1 MQPMSAYF
9 SFFRHELWLTMWCLL
24 FIVNGGQI
32 VAQSSPLY
40 ADESYLYTPVRLLHG
55 DRERTVRALIDTG
68 CSFCVIDSTF
78 AVDSCGWDRAA
89 LVPLH
94 TLAASGA
101 RVPVHTAVL
110 ERVDFCGMTFLGLK
124 CLVVDLKGKLLHYA
138 PNFIVG
144 ENLLSV
150 QPLCFDVP
158 NCRLT
163 TGDVQG
169 ENAAVLR
176 WQTRESRDGTF
187 TKGIF
192 LKGRVGGKKVR
203 FFLDSGSR
211 YNKVNAALLPDAPRE
226 TMDLPQGDISRRL
239 EVQQVPVCCDVE
251 TRVGDY
257 TARLNFVLTDRP
269 DAVLNFDFLRN
280 TVFVLD
286 YDRREIRIKR

>member
-1 MQPMSAYF
+1 MSAYF
-9 SFFRHELWLTMWCLL
+9 SFFRHEFWLTMWWLL
-24 FIVNGGQI
+24 FVVNGGQV

-40 ADESYLYTPVRLLHG
+40 ADQSYLYTPVRLSHG

-68 CSFCVIDSTF
+68 CSLCVIDSTF

-89 LVPLH
+89 LEPLH
-94 TLAASGA
+94 TLAASGT
-101 RVPVHTAVL
+101 RVPVHTGIL

-124 CLVVDLKGKLLHYA
+124 CIVVDLKGKLLHYA

-150 QPLCFDVP
+150 QPLCFDAP

-187 TKGIF
+187 TKGGF

-211 YNKVNAALLPDAPRE
+211 YNKVNSALLSDAPRE

-239 EVQQVPVCCDVE
+239 EVQQVPVCRDVE

-280 TVFVLD
+280 TIFVLD
-286 YDRREIRIKR
+286 YDRREIRIKQ

>member
-1 MQPMSAYF
+1 MSAYF
-9 SFFRHELWLTMWCLL
+9 SFFRQVLWLTIWCLL
-24 FIVNGGQI
+24 IIANVAQV

-40 ADESYLYTPVRLLHG
+40 ADESYLYTQVRLTHG
-55 DRERTVRALIDTG
+55 DHARMVRALMDTG

-94 TLAASGA
+94 TRAASGA
-101 RVPVHTAVL
+101 RVPVHCVEL
-110 ERVDFCGMTFLGLK
+110 ERVDFCGMTFIGVK
-124 CLVVDLKGKLLHYA
+124 CLVVDLKGKLLTYA
-138 PNFIVG
+138 PNFIIG
-144 ENLLSV
+144 ENLLSA
-150 QPLCFDVP
+150 QPLCFDWP
-158 NCRLT
+158 HRRLMV
-163 TGDVQG
+163 GDVQG

-211 YNKVNAALLPDAPRE
+211 YNKVNAALLPGAPRE
-226 TMDLPQGDISRRL
+226 LMDLPQGDISRRL
-239 EVQQVPVCCDVE
+239 QVQQMPVSRAVE
-251 TRVGDY
+251 MRVGDH
-257 TARLNFVLTDRP
+257 TTRLNFVLTDRL

-286 YDRREIRIKR
+286 YDRREIRIK

>member
-1 MQPMSAYF
+1 MADDVVP
-9 SFFRHELWLTMWCLL
+9 SFRCEW
-24 FIVNGGQI
+24 GQV

-40 ADESYLYTPVRLLHG
+40 ADESYLYTPVRLSHG

-78 AVDSCGWDRAA
+78 AIDSCGRDRAA
-89 LVPLH
+89 LAPLH
-94 TLAASGA
+94 TRAASGA
-101 RVPVHTAVL
+101 RVPVHTGVL
-110 ERVDFCGMTFLGLK
+110 ERVDFCGTTFIAVK
-124 CLVVDLKGKLLHYA
+124 CLVVDLKGKLLTYA
-138 PNFIVG
+138 PNFIIG
-144 ENLLSV
+144 ENMLSA
-150 QPLCFDVP
+150 QSLCFDWP
-158 NCRLT
+158 HRRLML
-163 TGDVQG
+163 GDALG
-169 ENAAVLR
+169 KNAAVLR
-176 WQTRESRDGTF
+176 WQTRESSDGTF

-203 FFLDSGSR
+203 IFLDSGSR

-239 EVQQVPVCCDVE
+239 EVQQMPACRDVE
-251 TRVGDY
+251 TLVGDR

-286 YDRREIRIKR
+286 YDRREIRIKQ

>member
-9 SFFRHELWLTMWCLL
+9 SFFRQVLWLTMWCLL
-24 FIVNGGQI
+24 FVVNGGQV

-40 ADESYLYTPVRLLHG
+40 ADQSYLYTPVRLSHG

-89 LVPLH
+89 LAPLH
-94 TLAASGA
+94 TWAASGV
-101 RVPVHTAVL
+101 RVPVHTGML
-110 ERVDFCGMTFLGLK
+110 GRVDFCGMTFIGVK
-124 CLVVDLKGKLLHYA
+124 CLVIDLKGKLLTYA
-138 PNFIVG
+138 PNFIIG
-144 ENLLSV
+144 ENLLSA
-150 QPLCFDVP
+150 QPLCFDAP
-158 NCRLT
+158 NGCLT
-163 TGDVQG
+163 LGDSLG
-169 ENAAVLR
+169 ENAKVLR

-203 FFLDSGSR
+203 IFLDSGSR
-211 YNKVNAALLPDAPRE
+211 YNKVNAALLPDTPRE
-226 TMDLPQGDISRRL
+226 TMELPQADISRRL
-239 EVQQVPVCCDVE
+239 EVQQVPVCRDVE

-269 DAVLNFDFLRN
+269 DAVLNLDFLRN
-280 TVFVLD
+280 TIFVLD
-286 YDRREIRIKR
+286 YDRREIRIKQ

>member
-1 MQPMSAYF
+1 MSAYF
-9 SFFRHELWLTMWCLL
+9 SFSRQVLWLTIWCLL
-24 FIVNGGQI
+24 FIANVAQV

-40 ADESYLYTPVRLLHG
+40 ADESYLYTQVRLTHG
-55 DRERTVRALIDTG
+55 DHARMVRALMDTG

-94 TLAASGA
+94 TRAASGA
-101 RVPVHTAVL
+101 RVPVHCVEL
-110 ERVDFCGMTFLGLK
+110 ERVDFCGMTFIGVK
-124 CLVVDLKGKLLHYA
+124 CLVVDLKGKLLTYA
-138 PNFIVG
+138 PNFIIG
-144 ENLLSV
+144 ENLLSA
-150 QPLCFDVP
+150 QPLCFDWP
-158 NCRLT
+158 HRRLKV
-163 TGDVQG
+163 GDVQG

-211 YNKVNAALLPDAPRE
+211 YNKVNAALLPGAPRE
-226 TMDLPQGDISRRL
+226 LMDLPQGDISRRL
-239 EVQQVPVCCDVE
+239 QVQQMPVCRAVE
-251 TRVGDY
+251 TQVGDY
-257 TARLNFVLTDRP
+257 TTRLNFVLTDRP

-286 YDRREIRIKR
+286 YDRREIRIKQ

>member
-1 MQPMSAYF
+1 MSAYF
-9 SFFRHELWLTMWCLL
+9 SFSRQVLWLTIWCLL
-24 FIVNGGQI
+24 IIANVAQV

-40 ADESYLYTPVRLLHG
+40 ADESYLYTQVRLTHG
-55 DRERTVRALIDTG
+55 DHARMVRALMDTG

-94 TLAASGA
+94 TRAASGA
-101 RVPVHTAVL
+101 RVPVHCVEL
-110 ERVDFCGMTFLGLK
+110 ERVDFCGMTFIGVK
-124 CLVVDLKGKLLHYA
+124 CLVVDLKGKLLTYA
-138 PNFIVG
+138 PNFIIG
-144 ENLLSV
+144 ENLLSA
-150 QPLCFDVP
+150 QPLCFDWP
-158 NCRLT
+158 HRRLMV
-163 TGDVQG
+163 GDVQG

-211 YNKVNAALLPDAPRE
+211 YNKVNAALLPGAPRE
-226 TMDLPQGDISRRL
+226 LMDLPQGDISRRL
-239 EVQQVPVCCDVE
+239 QVQQMPVSRAVE
-251 TRVGDY
+251 MRVGDH
-257 TARLNFVLTDRP
+257 TTRLNFVLTDRL

-286 YDRREIRIKR
+286 YDRREIRIK

>member
-1 MQPMSAYF
+1 M
-9 SFFRHELWLTMWCLL
+9 
-24 FIVNGGQI
+24 GGRW
-32 VAQSSPLY
+32 SRSPSPLY
-40 ADESYLYTPVRLLHG
+40 ADQSYLYTPVRLSHG

-78 AVDSCGWDRAA
+78 AIDSCGWDRAA
-89 LVPLH
+89 LAPLH
-94 TLAASGA
+94 TRAASGA
-101 RVPVHTAVL
+101 RVPVHSGVL
-110 ERVDFCGMTFLGLK
+110 ERVDFCGTTFIAVK
-124 CLVVDLKGKLLHYA
+124 CLVVDQKGKFLHYA
-138 PNFIVG
+138 PNFIIG
-144 ENLLSV
+144 ENLLSA
-150 QPLCFDVP
+150 QQLCFDAP
-158 NCRLT
+158 NGRLMV
-163 TGDVQG
+163 GDVPG

-226 TMDLPQGDISRRL
+226 TMELPQADISRRL
-239 EVQQVPVCCDVE
+239 EVLRVPVCRAVE
-251 TRVGDY
+251 TQVGDY
-257 TARLNFVLTDRP
+257 TTRLNFVLTDRP

-286 YDRREIRIKR
+286 YDRREIRIKQ